1 MGDSHKRHFHSDCG
15 ASTDQVF
22 TSLDTMQIDNEDE
35 TDELMNDYDAEFIAP
50 EEIELAG
57 NP

>member
-1 MGDSHKRHFHSDCG
+1 
-15 ASTDQVF
+15 
-22 TSLDTMQIDNEDE
+22 MQIDNEDE
-35 TDELMNDYDAEFIAP
+35 TDELMNDSDAEFIAP